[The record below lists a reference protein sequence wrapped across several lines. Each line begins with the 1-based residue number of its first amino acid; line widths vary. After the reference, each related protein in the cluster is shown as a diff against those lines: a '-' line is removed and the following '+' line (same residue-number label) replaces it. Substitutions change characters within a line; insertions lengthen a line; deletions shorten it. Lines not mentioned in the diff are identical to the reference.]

1 MREPA
6 SQTTQNWHRVENPR
20 ACELLADRA
29 LLRVL
34 AQFTGRENTIAKAA
48 KSLEMTVSA
57 LYKILKRF
65 EGLGIV
71 EVARTQT
78 RAGRAIRHYRTV
90 ADAFFIPFRTHPP
103 ERIRGQNWAL
113 HQSLF
118 QRGLER
124 LYREERFVEQ
134 DWGVLTAIAPNG
146 SVYLEIVSASG
157 QVWTDLIAEG
167 PAVVSGWHAV
177 YLGIEDAKA
186 LQRELDDVLAR
197 YLRKRGP
204 RKYLLGAFLVDVD
217 GLE

>member
-1 MREPA
+1 MQKPA
-6 SQTTQNWHRVENPR
+6 SQTTQTWHRVENPE
-20 ACELLADRA
+20 ACELLTDRA

-34 AQFTGRENTIAKAA
+34 AQFTGRENTMANAA
-48 KSLEMTVSA
+48 KSLEMTIGA

-65 EGLGIV
+65 EGLGLV
-71 EVARTQT
+71 TVTRTEA
-78 RAGRAIRHYRTV
+78 RAGRAIQHYRTV
-90 ADAFFIPFRTHPP
+90 AEAFFVPFRTHPP
-103 ERIRGQNWAL
+103 ERISVQNWAL
-113 HQSLF
+113 HQALF
-118 QRGLER
+118 RRGLDR

-146 SVYLEIVSASG
+146 GVYLEITSASG
-157 QVWTDLIAEG
+157 RAWADLIAEG

-197 YLRKRGP
+197 YLSKRGP
-204 RKYLLGAFLVDVD
+204 RKYLLGAFLTDVD